1 MSLVYHMI
9 SKDLVIKRSSDVMR
23 KSPLKLVTILPSLV
37 VIVTY
42 NGFTLLRD
50 LARSLDQ
57 SIL

>member
-1 MSLVYHMI
+1 MSLLYHMI
-9 SKDLVIKRSSDVMR
+9 SKDLVIKRSSDVMK
-23 KSPLKLVTILPSLV
+23 KSPLKLVTTQPSLV

-50 LARSLDQ
+50 LARSLGQ